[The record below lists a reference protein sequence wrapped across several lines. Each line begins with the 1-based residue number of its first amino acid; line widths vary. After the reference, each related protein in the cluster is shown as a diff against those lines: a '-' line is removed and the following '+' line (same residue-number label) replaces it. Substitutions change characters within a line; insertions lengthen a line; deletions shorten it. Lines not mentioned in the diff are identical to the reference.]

1 MNSKTKLIV
10 GILVLACGCCTTRRT
25 TEFQPPPRIE
35 PMLDT
40 AVAVANK
47 LTMMLEVSSPLSRG
61 SSHRVRID
69 FPRDTVNDPVNV
81 DLNAIAAQLNARLDR
96 NRNIRIVGVQDPFDY
111 TLGLQISPAN
121 GSRSLHAILSK
132 PDGSN
137 AWIVKQKIPEHL
149 TDVP

>member
-25 TEFQPPPRIE
+25 SEFQPPPRIE
-35 PMLDT
+35 PMPDT

-47 LTMMLEVSSPLSRG
+47 LTMMLEVSSPLSRD
-61 SSHRVRID
+61 SSHRVRIVV
-69 FPRDTVNDPVNV
+69 PRDTINDPVNS
-81 DLNAIAAQLNARLDR
+81 DLNAIAAHLNARLDR

-121 GSRSLHAILSK
+121 GSRSLHAVLSK

-137 AWIVKQKIPEHL
+137 AWIVKQKISEHL
-149 TDVP
+149 SDSP

>member
-1 MNSKTKLIV
+1 
-10 GILVLACGCCTTRRT
+10 
-25 TEFQPPPRIE
+25 
-35 PMLDT
+35 MLDT

-69 FPRDTVNDPVNV
+69 VPRDTVNDPVDF

-111 TLGLQISPAN
+111 TLELQISPAN
-121 GSRSLHAILSK
+121 GSRWLHATLSK

>member
-1 MNSKTKLIV
+1 M
-10 GILVLACGCCTTRRT
+10 LACGCCTTRRT

-61 SSHRVRID
+61 ISHRVRINVQ
-69 FPRDTVNDPVNV
+69 RDTGNEPVDS

-96 NRNIRIVGVQDPFDY
+96 NRNIRIVGVQDPFGY
-111 TLGLQISPAN
+111 MLKLQISPAN
-121 GSRSLHAILSK
+121 GSRWLHAILSK

-137 AWIVKQKIPEHL
+137 TWIIKQKIPEHL

>member
-1 MNSKTKLIV
+1 LNSKTKLIV

-61 SSHRVRID
+61 ISHRVRINVQ
-69 FPRDTVNDPVNV
+69 RDTGNEPV
-81 DLNAIAAQLNARLDR
+81 DSARLDR
-96 NRNIRIVGVQDPFDY
+96 NRNIRIVGVQDPFGY
-111 TLGLQISPAN
+111 MLKLQISPAN
-121 GSRSLHAILSK
+121 GSRWLHAILSK

-137 AWIVKQKIPEHL
+137 TWIIKQKIPEHL

>member
-1 MNSKTKLIV
+1 
-10 GILVLACGCCTTRRT
+10 
-25 TEFQPPPRIE
+25 
-35 PMLDT
+35 MLDT

-61 SSHRVRID
+61 SRHRGRID
-69 FPRDTVNDPVNV
+69 VPRDTVNDSVDF

-96 NRNIRIVGVQDPFDY
+96 NRNIRIVGIQDPFDY
-111 TLGLQISPAN
+111 TLELQISPAN
-121 GSRSLHAILSK
+121 GSRWLHAILSK

>member
-1 MNSKTKLIV
+1 MNSKTKLIAA
-10 GILVLACGCCTTRRT
+10 ILVLACGCYTTRQT

-69 FPRDTVNDPVNV
+69 VPRDTVNDPVNV